1 MELPM
6 VGEKDVQRRLEI
18 IERSIAA
25 LDATADPSLRATVQ
39 QLVESIVELHGR
51 GLERLL
57 EVIHGSG
64 IAGPP
69 IIDQLGR
76 DPLVSSLLLLH
87 SLHPLTLEERVLKAL
102 EAVRPTLRAKQ
113 SEVELISIV
122 DAAVR
127 VRLLGG
133 PEQKA
138 ALQSAILDAAPD
150 VSALEVE
157 GAVDAVVGFVSFASL
172 RGADRQRL
180 ATPPAP
186 TPVHTLGA

>member
-1 MELPM
+1 MA
-6 VGEKDVQRRLEI
+6 GEKDFQRRLEI

-25 LDATADPSLRATVQ
+25 LDATTDPSLRATVQ

-51 GLERLL
+51 SLQRLL
-57 EVIHGSG
+57 EIVYASG

-87 SLHPLTLEERVLKAL
+87 SLHPLTLEARVLQAL
-102 EAVRPTLRAKQ
+102 EAVRPTLRAKD
-113 SEVELISIV
+113 SEVELLSIV
-122 DAAVR
+122 DGAVR

-133 PEQKA
+133 PDQKA
-138 ALQSAILDAAPD
+138 AVEGAILDAAPD
-150 VSALEVE
+150 VSALEIE

-172 RGADRQRL
+172 RGADRPRL
-180 ATPPAP
+180 AAPEAP
-186 TPVHTLGA
+186 TLLHTGGA